1 MLHFFWYCYKNWS
14 NLSET
19 FLRNALYRKYR
30 RIYFRF
36 SVFDKVDKFFFF
48 FAFLNILTGL
58 LGFYVLGRF
67 DLGIFESFIFYTF
80 FNTYFYISSRKVLGW
95 VYFSYYWV
103 AVMGW
108 FVLSFLC
115 CLIICSDESDPFYS
129 LFLFHSE
136 KDLSLVFQYFLKFIS
151 GLKDNIEGNCYAFCI
166 PPDDTPNP
174 VAKPFWQQFISSHRK
189 AVWAFSNSANSA
201 AVAGGFSHVITGGNR
216 RISIPAA
223 ICFGAIKFAVDIT
236 DDSDNL

>member
-1 MLHFFWYCYKNWS
+1 MIHLIWYCYKNWS

-19 FLRNALYRKYR
+19 FIRNALYRKYR

-67 DLGIFESFIFYTF
+67 DLGIFETFIFYTF
-80 FNTYFYISSRKVLGW
+80 LNTYFYLSARKVLGW
-95 VYFSYYWV
+95 LYFSYYWV

-136 KDLSLVFQYFLKFIS
+136 KDLSLLFQYFLKFIS
-151 GLKDNIEGNCYAFCI
+151 GLKDNIEGNSYAFCI
-166 PPDDTPNP
+166 PPDDNPNTG
-174 VAKPFWQQFISSHRK
+174 VKPFWKKFIISHRK
-189 AVWAFSNSANSA
+189 ELSVLNNAFMSGAT
-201 AVAGGFSHVITGGNR
+201 VGGFSHMVTGGNR
-216 RISIPAA
+216 RISIPVA
-223 ICFGAIKFAVDIT
+223 ISVGVMQFAVNIV
-236 DDSDNL
+236 DDSDNM